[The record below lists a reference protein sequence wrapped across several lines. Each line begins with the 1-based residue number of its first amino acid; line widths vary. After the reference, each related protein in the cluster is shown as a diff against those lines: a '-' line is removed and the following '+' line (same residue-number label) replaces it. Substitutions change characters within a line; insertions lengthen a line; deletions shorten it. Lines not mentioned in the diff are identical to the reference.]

1 MALHVRAVTLFL
13 LLAAATALADQADL
27 SVRLT
32 APEKARPGLGSSLQ
46 ILVDNAGPDTARD
59 IVVTV
64 RLDGQPLPPQQSEP
78 CNGGRCTLGNMGP
91 GRQRVLFV
99 NTTLP
104 KSGDSVV
111 WNVEVAGSTPDPN
124 AENNVR
130 AAMVLLSTEPF
141 MTTYLTAPDWVDP
154 GMEFPVDLIFG
165 YDNVA
170 VAHNVVGSIE
180 LPAGTGI
187 VSLPPACSAPVPTRI
202 DCAAGGDVFETPP
215 QDRLHLR
222 LRAPARFGGETL
234 TLTTTVRMRETN
246 FQDLSHDARITL
258 SRSFVVTTTADG
270 GGGSLRTAIDAAN
283 ASCRTALD
291 RCAIVFKIE
300 EPSAKPWKTIRV
312 ASPLPPLLSP
322 SLHVDGST
330 QIGLAGGG
338 NPDGPSIEITGGGEV
353 DGDGL
358 IALGCFQTIAN
369 LSINGFRRFGIFSAE
384 NCGGFS
390 LFTGNFIGVDPTGT
404 TAVPNLRG
412 IVTMGRKNAA
422 IRMNTISGNVR
433 SGIFVLDGKL
443 WITDNRI
450 GVAAH
455 ADTPLPNGASGI
467 YVGPNTQQF
476 AVIDYNVIA
485 FNHEFGI
492 AIDGATKW
500 AGGQSNRIWGNG
512 GIAVDD
518 ALDGPSPDVLTTRGR
533 MATPVITSATFDP
546 ATGTTTIRG
555 SASAP
560 GPVNGVNVHVDV
572 YAADAAGLF
581 GSGESQRYL
590 GQIQPGDFEMKVRGD
605 LRGQWVSATTV
616 LIDYTVSEDG
626 PTRMTEL
633 SRAVQVR

>member
-1 MALHVRAVTLFL
+1 MALHVRAVTLL
-13 LLAAATALADQADL
+13 LLLTAATAAFADQADL

-59 IVVTV
+59 VVVTV
-64 RLDGQPLPPQQSEP
+64 RLDGQPLPAQS
-78 CNGGRCTLGNMGP
+78 LGDIGP
-91 GRQRVLFV
+91 FKQKVLFV
-99 NTTLP
+99 NATLP

-111 WNVEVAGSTPDPN
+111 WSVEVAASTPDPN
-124 AENNVR
+124 AENNAR
-130 AAMVLLSTEPF
+130 AAMVLLSTDPF
-141 MTTYLTAPDWVDP
+141 VTTYLSAPAWVDP
-154 GMEFPVDLIFG
+154 GAEFPVTLIFS
-165 YDNVA
+165 YDA
-170 VAHNVVGSIE
+170 IPAHDVVGSVE
-180 LPAGTGI
+180 LPQGFGV
-187 VSLPPACSAPVPTRI
+187 VSLPPACSAMVPTRI
-202 DCAAGGDVFETPP
+202 DCAVDQLGKVDRFE
-215 QDRLHLR
+215 LR

-234 TLTTTVRMRETN
+234 TLTTTVRMREPN
-246 FQDLSHDARITL
+246 FQELTHDANIWL

-270 GGGSLRTAIDAAN
+270 GSGSLRTAIDTAN

-300 EPSAKPWKTIRV
+300 EPSPKPWKTIRV
-312 ASPLPPLLSP
+312 TSPLPPLMS
-322 SLHVDGST
+322 SALHVDGST

-338 NPDGPSIEITGGGEV
+338 NPDGPPIEITGGGTV

-358 IALGCFQTIAN
+358 TATGCFQTIAN
-369 LSINGFRRFGIFSAE
+369 LSINGFGRFGIFTAPQSCSAS
-384 NCGGFS
+384 GLS
-390 LFTGNFIGVDPTGT
+390 SITDNFIGVDPTGT

-412 IVTMGRKNAA
+412 IVTIGRQNTVIGA
-422 IRMNTISGNVR
+422 NTISGNVR
-433 SGIFVLDGKL
+433 SGIFALDGVL
-443 WITDNRI
+443 WIRNNRI
-450 GVAAH
+450 GLAAH

-467 YVGPNTQQF
+467 YVGPNTRQF
-476 AVIDYNVIA
+476 AFIDYNAIA

-500 AGGQSNRIWGNG
+500 AGGASNRIWGNG
-512 GIAVDD
+512 GIAIDVG
-518 ALDGPSPDVLTTRGR
+518 LDGPSPDVLTTRGR

-590 GQIQPGDFEMKVRGD
+590 GQIQPGDFEMKVSGD
-605 LRGQWVSATTV
+605 LRGQWVSAATV
-616 LIDYTVSEDG
+616 IQDYTVSEDG